1 VRWSSS
7 RRSGG
12 SGRGRLRACATF
24 LLAAVPA
31 FGQQASYERKG
42 NLVSFHA
49 PAGNVELEWLS
60 ASTFRLQRCK
70 LAACPTR
77 AGIRERTAFTLEER
91 PGALEFRTQF
101 LRVRLDRTTATVTV
115 VSRSN
120 KTVLTEFSAGDGVFE
135 AAAVE
140 GERFYG
146 LGPRP
151 AKKLDLRGQ
160 KTIAARPL
168 LISSAGYGI
177 YFGAPA
183 QYEYDLAHTVADRVK
198 VSAPYARRT
207 EYFFYYGPSIKEI
220 LEEHVRITGAIG
232 QISPGQVE
240 ILPPDRLPKHA
251 TQIPSLPFEALVA
264 YLHHA
269 SLSGVLT
276 PAVSLASVDHP
287 AALYFPLLS
296 QLEAP
301 VGKVEARNRWIP
313 YLYTYL
319 EEVTTR
325 GLPLLRPL
333 LMQYPDEPAMHEN
346 LSAFML
352 GDELLIPV
360 AAHVEL
366 PKGLWTDLCT
376 NERHTGRRNVEIP
389 NPGACPLAHNGAIVP
404 IQQGA
409 RMELHYFPRLG
420 GEFFLSEDG
429 EPNITQVHA
438 GPAGEYLRLEI
449 ESRVSRTY
457 EWVVHHVSAVE
468 KIDCTGCAG
477 PLGDTR
483 YDEKLKNYRVSINA
497 AANSDIILNITLKE
511 PL

>member
-1 VRWSSS
+1 
-7 RRSGG
+7 
-12 SGRGRLRACATF
+12 
-24 LLAAVPA
+24 
-31 FGQQASYERKG
+31 
-42 NLVSFHA
+42 
-49 PAGNVELEWLS
+49 VEVEWLS

-77 AGIRERTAFTLEER
+77 PGIKERIAFTIEEL
-91 PGALEFRTQF
+91 PGAFEFRTQF
-101 LRVRLDRTTATVTV
+101 IRVRVDRTTATVAV

-120 KTVLTEFSAGDGVFE
+120 KTVLTEVSATEGLFE
-135 AAAVE
+135 AIAVE

-151 AKKLDLRGQ
+151 AQKLDLRGQ

-168 LISSAGYGI
+168 LISSAGYGL
-177 YFGAPA
+177 YFGVPA
-183 QYEYDLAHTVADRVK
+183 QYEYDLGHSVADRLK
-198 VSAPYARRT
+198 VFAPYPQRT

-220 LEEHVRITGAIG
+220 LEEHLRITGAIG
-232 QISPGQVE
+232 PISPGQVE

-251 TQIPSLPFEALVA
+251 TQVPPLPFEALVA

-269 SLSGVLT
+269 SLSAVLT
-276 PAVSLASVDHP
+276 PAVDLSRVNHP
-287 AALYFPLLS
+287 AALYLPLLS
-296 QLEAP
+296 NSRAP
-301 VGKVEARNRWIP
+301 AEKAEARNRWIP

-319 EEVTTR
+319 EEATTR
-325 GLPLLRPL
+325 GLPLFRPL
-333 LMQYPDEPAMHEN
+333 LMQHPDEPSMHEN
-346 LSAFML
+346 QSAFML

-360 AAHVEL
+360 AERVEL

-376 NERHTGRRNVEIP
+376 NERHTGRHSVEIV
-389 NPGACPLAHNGAIVP
+389 NPGACPLVHNGAIVP
-404 IQQGA
+404 VQEGA

-420 GEFFLSEDG
+420 GEFFLSEYG

-457 EWVVHHVSAVE
+457 EWVVHHVSAVD
-468 KIDCTGCAG
+468 KIECTGCVA
-477 PLGDTR
+477 PLGEAR
-483 YDEKLKNYRVSINA
+483 YDEKLRNYHVRVNA
-497 AANSDIILNITLKE
+497 LANSDIILNITLKE